1 MSSRSTRRE
10 LVVRFFFDL
19 GVAFFI
25 IDALSDG
32 RESSA
37 RPLYPGEIVAEIDD
51 KRIGEAVRFPLH
63 PFG

>member
-1 MSSRSTRRE
+1 MSSRSTHRE

-19 GVAFFI
+19 GVASFI
-25 IDALSDG
+25 IDALSAD

-37 RPLYPGEIVAEIDD
+37 RPQYPGEIVAEIDH
-51 KRIGEAVRFPLH
+51 KRIDEAVRLPLH